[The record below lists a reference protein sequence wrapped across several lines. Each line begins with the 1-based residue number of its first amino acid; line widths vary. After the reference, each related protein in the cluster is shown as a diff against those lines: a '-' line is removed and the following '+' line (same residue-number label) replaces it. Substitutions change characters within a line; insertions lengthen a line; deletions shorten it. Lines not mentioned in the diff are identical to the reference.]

1 MKLVE
6 KYLNKLNKQESIFP
20 MDSPHLVK
28 KPLRQP
34 YEEDDISGEDD
45 NRKNVLIDFDGVIH
59 KYSKGFYD
67 GTIYDPPTEGAKE
80 AIDKLKNKYRI
91 VIFSARLSPTTNKDV
106 EDQKKNMIN
115 WLSKYNIYYD
125 QLSYEKIPAV
135 AYIDDLAIHFTGDWD
150 DILNKVED
158 LAKKY

>member
-67 GTIYDPPTEGAKE
+67 GTIYDPPIEGAKE

>member
-1 MKLVE
+1 M
-6 KYLNKLNKQESIFP
+6 
-20 MDSPHLVK
+20 
-28 KPLRQP
+28 
-34 YEEDDISGEDD
+34 
-45 NRKNVLIDFDGVIH
+45 
-59 KYSKGFYD
+59 KGFYD

>member
-59 KYSKGFYD
+59 KYSKGFHD
-67 GTIYDPPTEGAKE
+67 GTIYDPPNEGAKE

-150 DILNKVED
+150 DTLNKVED

>member
-67 GTIYDPPTEGAKE
+67 GTIYDPPIEGAKE

-150 DILNKVED
+150 DILNKVEG